1 MPVVMQPA
9 HPFDPDFVLRTPV
22 PSAHPF
28 DDDLSAA
35 YDPPNPSND
44 AKVGRPAF
52 DRLYAARERQNR
64 AEARISDARQALIV
78 SAVTAPITG
87 LRLDEWVD
95 AHTRLMLALV
105 AENNARVVADDDAR
119 RALAQMKGGAP

>member
-1 MPVVMQPA
+1 MTPQRPQIN
-9 HPFDPDFVLRTPV
+9 FDAPPGYQEVALDR
-22 PSAHPF
+22 
-28 DDDLSAA
+28 A
-35 YDPPNPSND
+35 YDRPSGMLERAPDVMPP
-44 AKVGRPAF
+44 F
-52 DRLYAARERQNR
+52 DRLASARERQAR
-64 AEARISDARQALIV
+64 ADVRIAEARQALIV

-119 RALAQMKGGAP
+119 RALAQMNGGAP